1 MELSHSQEGS
11 VSVVALRG
19 RFDQAS
25 ADSVHQALLPYIN
38 ECRSDGKPLL
48 LDFSDVAYI
57 SSVGLR
63 VLIMA
68 AKQVKSQSGRVA
80 IANLTPIVAEVF
92 QIGRFNLVF
101 RVFPSNDEALS
112 FLQS

>member
-68 AKQVKSQSGRVA
+68 AKQVIYQHLVQNFMNA
-80 IANLTPIVAEVF
+80 LFLF
-92 QIGRFNLVF
+92 QLI
-101 RVFPSNDEALS
+101 STKE
-112 FLQS
+112 